1 MPFLPSLLEYTP
13 QDLETKLK
21 LICADKES
29 FLRYQKSE
37 DGKIYLHLDFV
48 LSEFALS
55 RNVGHG
61 NIESTVF
68 DLIEKYFADD
78 QLYLSIHLMGLEKDL
93 EFSFDFLLDKLSNY
107 VFEYDWVGE
116 IFVAR
121 DFVDEFKT
129 IEECSNFKVGEW
141 LDLGEWNKETKFET
155 NENYL
160 LMTVVAGK
168 SGQKL
173 LEEDKNL
180 MFEIA
185 NTYPE
190 SIFTVDGGWN
200 LELEPKEN
208 LKIVSYS
215 SFWKGFEALN

>member
-13 QDLETKLK
+13 QNLESKLK
-21 LICADKES
+21 LICSDKES
-29 FLRYQKSE
+29 FMKYQKSD

-48 LSEFALS
+48 LPVFALS
-55 RNVGHG
+55 RDVDHG
-61 NIESTVF
+61 NLESEVF
-68 DLIEKYFADD
+68 ELLEKYFADD
-78 QLYLSIHLMGLEKDL
+78 QLYLSIHLMGLDEDL
-93 EFSFDFLLDKLSNY
+93 EFSFAFLLDKLSNY

-116 IFVAR
+116 IFVAK
-121 DFVDEFKT
+121 DFVEEFIT

-141 LDLGEWNKETKFET
+141 LDLGQWNKDSEFERD
-155 NENYL
+155 ENYL

-173 LEEDKNL
+173 EEENKNL

-185 NTYPE
+185 KNNPE
-190 SIFTVDGGWN
+190 SNFTVDGGWS
-200 LELEPKEN
+200 LESDPKEN

-215 SFWKGFEALN
+215 SFWKGLVG

>member
-13 QDLETKLK
+13 QDLESKLK
-21 LICADKES
+21 LICSDKES
-29 FLRYQKSE
+29 FMKYQKSD

-48 LSEFALS
+48 LPEFALS
-55 RNVGHG
+55 RGVDRG
-61 NIESTVF
+61 NLESTVF

-78 QLYLSIHLMGLEKDL
+78 QLYLSIHLMGLDKDL

-116 IFVAR
+116 IFVAK
-121 DFVDEFKT
+121 DYVEEFIT

-141 LDLGEWNKETKFET
+141 LDLGEWNKESKFEAD
-155 NENYL
+155 ENYL

-173 LEEDKNL
+173 LEEDKSL

-185 NTYPE
+185 KNNPE
-190 SIFTVDGGWN
+190 SNFTVDGGWN
-200 LELEPKEN
+200 LESEPKEN
-208 LKIVSYS
+208 FKIVSYS
-215 SFWKGFEALN
+215 SFWKGLIF

>member
-13 QDLETKLK
+13 QDLESKLK
-21 LICADKES
+21 LICSDKES
-29 FLRYQKSE
+29 FMKYQKSD

-48 LSEFALS
+48 LPEFALS
-55 RNVGHG
+55 RGVDHG
-61 NIESTVF
+61 NLESTVF

-78 QLYLSIHLMGLEKDL
+78 QLYLSIHLMGLDKDL

-116 IFVAR
+116 IFVAK
-121 DFVDEFKT
+121 DYVEEFIT

-141 LDLGEWNKETKFET
+141 LDLGEWNKESKFEVD
-155 NENYL
+155 ENYL

-173 LEEDKNL
+173 LEEDKSL

-185 NTYPE
+185 KNIPE
-190 SIFTVDGGWN
+190 SNFTVDGGWN
-200 LELEPKEN
+200 LESEPKEN
-208 LKIVSYS
+208 FKIVSYS
-215 SFWKGFEALN
+215 SFWKGLIF

>member
-21 LICADKES
+21 LICANKES
-29 FLRYQKSE
+29 FLTYQKSE

-48 LSEFALS
+48 LPEFALF

-61 NIESTVF
+61 NIESIVF
-68 DLIEKYFADD
+68 ELIEKYFADD

-116 IFVAR
+116 IFVSR
-121 DFVDEFKT
+121 EFMDEFKT
-129 IEECSNFKVGEW
+129 IEDCSNFKIGEW
-141 LDLGEWNKETKFET
+141 LDLGQWNKETVFET
-155 NENYL
+155 NQNYL

-173 LEEDKNL
+173 LEKDKNL
-180 MFEIA
+180 MFEIT
-185 NTYPE
+185 NNNPE
-190 SIFTVDGGWN
+190 SNFTADGGWN
-200 LELEPKEN
+200 LESESKEN

-215 SFWKGFEALN
+215 SFWKGWYN

>member
-1 MPFLPSLLEYTP
+1 MPFLPSLLEYSP
-13 QDLETKLK
+13 QDLESKLK
-21 LICADKES
+21 LICSDKES
-29 FLRYQKSE
+29 FLKYQKSE

-48 LSEFALS
+48 LPQFALS
-55 RNVGHG
+55 RNVKQG
-61 NIESTVF
+61 NLESIVF
-68 DLIEKYFADD
+68 ESLEKYFADD
-78 QLYLSIHLMGLEKDL
+78 QLYLSIHLMGLDKDL
-93 EFSFDFLLDKLSNY
+93 DFSFDFLLDKLSNY

-116 IFVAR
+116 IFVSR
-121 DFVDEFKT
+121 DYLDEFKT
-129 IEECSNFKVGEW
+129 IEECSNFKIGEW
-141 LDLGEWNKETKFET
+141 LDLGQWNKETVYET

-160 LMTVVAGK
+160 LMTVTAGK

-190 SIFTVDGGWN
+190 SNFTVDGGWN
-200 LELEPKEN
+200 LESEPKEN

-215 SFWKGFEALN
+215 SFWKGFEIN